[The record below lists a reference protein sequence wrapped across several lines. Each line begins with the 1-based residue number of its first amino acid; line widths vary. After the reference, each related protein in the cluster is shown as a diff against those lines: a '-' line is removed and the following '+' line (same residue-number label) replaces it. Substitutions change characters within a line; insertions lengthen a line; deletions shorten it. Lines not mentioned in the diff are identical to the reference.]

1 MGKIIGLTGGIASGK
16 STVTQ
21 LLRELGAEIYDAD
34 EVAKLI
40 VEPGKPAW
48 HELVKEFGEN
58 ILNSD
63 QTINRAKLGQIVFTS
78 SKARTKLN
86 EITHP
91 RIGEMFREAIA
102 EFKGKKSHSPV
113 LILDIPLL
121 IETKMDNLVDEI
133 WLVYVQPETQVK
145 RLMKRNSLNREEALA
160 RLAAQMPIDEKK
172 QHADVIIDNQG
183 PIEETRQI
191 VIKLWKEQQD

>member
-16 STVTQ
+16 STVSQ

-48 HELVKEFGEN
+48 KELVTEFGEN

-63 QTINRAKLGQIVFTS
+63 QTINRAKLGQIVFAS
-78 SKARTKLN
+78 AQARTKLN

-91 RIGEMFREAIA
+91 RVIEMFSKTVD
-102 EFKGKKSHSPV
+102 EFKGQKSHSPA
-113 LILDIPLL
+113 LILDVPLL
-121 IETKMDNLVDEI
+121 IEAKMDNLVDEI

-145 RLMKRNSLNREEALA
+145 RLMKRNGLTTEEALA
-160 RLAAQMPIDEKK
+160 RLAAQMPIDEKR
-172 QHADVIIDNQG
+172 HYADVIIDNQG
-183 PIEETRQI
+183 SIEETRQN
-191 VIKLWKEQQD
+191 VIKLWKELQD